1 MEVYFDN
8 AATTPIREEVVNE
21 MSNCFL
27 KTFGNPSSTHFY
39 GRDAKA
45 KLELARKSI
54 AEYLNTSPKEII
66 FTSGGTESDNMLIK
80 CAVNDLGV
88 SKIISSKI
96 EHHAVL
102 HTLDDLESKLVEVKY
117 VNTTKDGKID
127 YDHLKELLTE
137 DNKIK
142 LVTLM
147 YINNEIGTILDL
159 NLVGNLCHENNAFF
173 HTDAVQGVGHFE
185 IDLEKLKIDFLSAAA
200 HKFHGPKGIGFS
212 YIKKNSGIKS
222 FILGGSQ
229 ERGLRAGTEALP
241 NIIGMEKAL
250 SIAYDNLKS
259 ERQHIQSIKD
269 YFISSI
275 LEIFPN
281 AYFNGCCNDNRNS
294 TYTILNIAFPI
305 SIEKSSLLDFQLD
318 LKGIACS
325 KGSACQSG
333 SNLGSHV
340 LEEVQENKYRS
351 WPSLRFS
358 FSCFNSKKEVDYL
371 MNVLRGLKD

>member
-1 MEVYFDN
+1 MKVYFDN
-8 AATTPIREEVVNE
+8 AATTPIRKEVIND
-21 MSNCFL
+21 MKNCL
-27 KTFGNPSSTHFY
+27 LETFGNPSSTHFY

-54 AEYLNTSPKEII
+54 AKHLNASPKEII
-66 FTSGGTESDNMLIK
+66 FTSGGTESDNTLIK

-117 VNTTKDGKID
+117 VNTTKEGKID
-127 YDHLKELLTE
+127 YDHLKELLIE
-137 DNKIK
+137 DNKVK

-159 NLVGNLCHENNAFF
+159 NLVGNLCYENNAFF
-173 HTDAVQGVGHFE
+173 HTDAVQGIGHFE
-185 IDLEKLKIDFLSAAA
+185 MDLEKLKIDFLSAAA
-200 HKFHGPKGIGFS
+200 HKFHGPKGVGFS
-212 YIKKNSGIKS
+212 YIRKNSGIKS

-250 SIAYDNLKS
+250 SIAYDKLKS

-269 YFISSI
+269 YFILSI
-275 LEIFPN
+275 LKIFPKVV
-281 AYFNGCCNDNRNS
+281 FNGCCVDNKNS
-294 TYTILNIAFPI
+294 TYTILNVAFPI
-305 SIEKSSLLDFQLD
+305 STEKSSLLDFQLD

-333 SNLGSHV
+333 SNEGSHV
-340 LEEVQENKYRS
+340 LEEVQEEKYRS

-371 MNVLRGLKD
+371 MNVLKELID